1 MKQMIMKRKYIFT
14 LAAATLLILGS
25 CGPKLHR
32 YSCGG
37 RKRCI
42 SHIQTAKKAAEA
54 IQQKTPTREV

>member
-14 LAAATLLILGS
+14 LAAGLLLLAS

-37 RKRCI
+37 KRRCI
-42 SHIQTAKKAAEA
+42 SHIETAKSAAEK
-54 IQQKTPTREV
+54 IQKSQTKDA

>member
-1 MKQMIMKRKYIFT
+1 MKRKHIFT
-14 LAAATLLILGS
+14 LAAGVLLLAS

-42 SHIQTAKKAAEA
+42 SHVEKERPAADKSVQKVQTKDS
-54 IQQKTPTREV
+54 